1 MQIEN
6 GMVSGAWPYNAPMD
20 DYLTPSELAQ
30 IYGEQKA
37 PGETDAVDKL
47 HG

>member
-20 DYLTPSELAQ
+20 DELTPTELGG
-30 IYGEQKA
+30 IYCEQKA
-37 PGETDAVDKL
+37 PGETDAVEKIQ
-47 HG
+47 G

>member
-6 GMVSGAWPYNAPMD
+6 GMVSGAWPYNAPIDEPMTLD
-20 DYLTPSELAQ
+20 DLAAS
-30 IYGEQKA
+30 YGEQKA